1 MGDTESPTVLVQRL
15 HQVRVQHGMTIQQMA
30 GACDLPKSTLES
42 YMKSRGARRPGIDAL
57 IAIAEA
63 MGVSVDWLVGL
74 SSSRNS
80 SEAENHAL
88 AVAAYDAALHLLR
101 ELDKAQRQSDTPVFQ
116 DGSVAGRAIEH
127 QALLTTLDFVSRAG
141 LFDAGASHGG
151 SDFRSLD
158 ALVQAVQG
166 KKQETS

>member
-101 ELDKAQRQSDTPVFQ
+101 ELDKAQRQSDQPVFQ